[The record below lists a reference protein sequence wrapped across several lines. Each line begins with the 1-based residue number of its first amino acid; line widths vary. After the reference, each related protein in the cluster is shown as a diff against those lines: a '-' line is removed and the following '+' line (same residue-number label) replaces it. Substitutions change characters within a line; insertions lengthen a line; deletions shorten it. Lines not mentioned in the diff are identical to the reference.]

1 MAKRKRKKKGR
12 KKKRKG
18 ISSKNTQGG
27 RKVRVKSHTRSPR
40 GPNTGKKAVRVH
52 GYARKKPRRGA
63 NAG

>member
-1 MAKRKRKKKGR
+1 MAKRKRKRKGR
-12 KKKRKG
+12 KKKRKAA
-18 ISSKNTQGG
+18 SKNTQGG